1 MAGRDF
7 AAPRVLSGGP
17 AAERETLAV
26 TEVQYARAEDGT
38 HLAYR
43 VLEAD
48 GPGDGG
54 RDIVMVPSGLIPMEM
69 FEEEPGIA
77 RLLEGLRTIGRV
89 VIFDRRGIGLSDPIV
104 DWDRPVLAQW
114 AEDVTTVI
122 EAAGVDNVVLFT
134 WDGFGI
140 GTRAAGARPELVDLL
155 VMYGPLLATAEGWKS
170 WSEQRIADV
179 RGNLG
184 GTGDLLS
191 QIVPSRAD
199 DPSFRAWYERAGR
212 VGASPAT
219 AARIWESVFA
229 SGTDEQPLDQVATTT
244 LVLHRP
250 AAAYAPEGLASWI
263 ASSLPDATIV
273 DLDGVDYWPFIGD
286 VDALVGEI
294 GAFVV
299 GERRLPPPRRTLCAV
314 MFTDLVDS
322 TKRAAALGDEEWK
335 ALLDR
340 HDTTLQTSVGRGGGT
355 VVKTTGDGV
364 LATFPS
370 AGVAARTGE
379 RLHAELAVHGL
390 EARVGI
396 HVGDVDRR
404 GDDVSGLAVNIA
416 ARVMSIADTGQVVVT
431 ASVVAAMAGESSVF
445 EPLGPHELKGVP
457 GVWELFRLSG

>member
-1 MAGRDF
+1 
-7 AAPRVLSGGP
+7 
-17 AAERETLAV
+17 V

-43 VLEAD
+43 VLKAD

-54 RDIVMVPSGLIPMEM
+54 RAIVMVPSGLIPIDMY
-69 FEEEPGIA
+69 EEEPGIA
-77 RLLEGLRTIGRV
+77 RMLEGLRTIGRV
-89 VIFDRRGIGLSDPIV
+89 VMFDRRGLGLSDPIL
-104 DWDRPVLAQW
+104 DWDRPVLDQW

-122 EAAGVDNVVLFT
+122 EASGVDNVVLFS

-140 GTRAAGARPELVDLL
+140 GTQVAGEHPELIDLL
-155 VMYGPLLATAEGWKS
+155 VVYGPLLATSAAWAS
-170 WSEQRIADV
+170 WSAQRVADI
-179 RGNLG
+179 RGNLDG
-184 GTGDLLS
+184 SGDLLS
-191 QIVPSRAD
+191 QIAPSRAD

-212 VGASPAT
+212 AGASPAT

-229 SGTDEQPLDQVATTT
+229 SGTEEQPLDQVTATT

-250 AAAYAPEGLASWI
+250 GCEYAPAGLAPWI
-263 ASSLPDATIV
+263 ASNLPDATIV

-286 VDALVGEI
+286 VDAVVGEI

-322 TKRAAALGDEEWK
+322 TQRAAALGDEEWK

-340 HDTTLQTSVGRGGGT
+340 HDATLQTSVGRGGGT
-355 VVKTTGDGV
+355 VVKTTGDGI

-416 ARVMSIADTGQVVVT
+416 ARVMSFADTGQVVVT